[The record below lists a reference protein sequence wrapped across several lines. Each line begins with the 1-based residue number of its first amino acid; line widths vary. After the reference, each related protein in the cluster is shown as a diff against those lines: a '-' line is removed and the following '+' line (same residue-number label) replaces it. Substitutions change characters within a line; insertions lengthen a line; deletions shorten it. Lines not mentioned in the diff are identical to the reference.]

1 MSSIDIT
8 NPNNLC
14 YLVSSIDLKQKI
26 RHKIKIVQYKD
37 LFTYDNLVQLLPN
50 KISILVILINTSPSG
65 SGHWTVLMRQ
75 DILLTYFDSYGKYI
89 DEELKYISNAN
100 RMVLHETKPY
110 LSILV
115 SKLVNENNFTL
126 TYNKIDFQRYA
137 NGINTCGKYEV
148 FITNSLLN
156 GLNLQ
161 ESQKLLKHLK
171 KRDNSY
177 DNIVNNFLFLFL
189 FSHIYLYTRENYGF
203 E

>member
-1 MSSIDIT
+1 MSSNANT
-8 NPNNLC
+8 NPNNLS

-37 LFTYDNLVQLLPN
+37 LFKYDSLLKLLPN
-50 KISILVILINTSPSG
+50 KISILVVLINTSPSG
-65 SGHWTVLMRQ
+65 SGHWTVLIRQ
-75 DILLTYFDSYGKYI
+75 DTLLTYVDSYGKKI

-100 RMVLHETKPY
+100 RMVLNETKPY

-115 SKLVNENNFTL
+115 NKLVNENNFTL
-126 TYNKIDFQRYA
+126 TYNNIKFQNYSE
-137 NGINTCGKYEV
+137 GVNTCGKYVV

-177 DNIVNNFLFLFL
+177 DNIVNN
-189 FSHIYLYTRENYGF
+189 YYNNYF
-203 E
+203 